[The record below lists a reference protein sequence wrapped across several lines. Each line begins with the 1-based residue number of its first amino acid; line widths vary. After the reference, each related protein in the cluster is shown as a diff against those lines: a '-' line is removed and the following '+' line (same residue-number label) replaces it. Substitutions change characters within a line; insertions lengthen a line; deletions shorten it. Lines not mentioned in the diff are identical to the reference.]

1 MFGRKKPEDQSR
13 PHETAAEPATG
24 TGRSAPTFGSAGS
37 LSLRKP
43 APAKPLPGRGPDGPG
58 AIPGVTPRDY
68 QAALTRRA
76 DPLQGTA
83 LAQDH
88 KTLLVARDVA
98 ISGKVGPCERLLV
111 EGQLEAAVGDCREL
125 EVARNAS
132 FKGSISVE
140 DADIAGLFD
149 GEMVV
154 RRRLRVRATGR
165 VRGRI
170 SYGHIEIEP
179 GGQID
184 GEVARLQPVVPQA
197 PSAEVTPQLSSG
209 DAADTPRA

>member
-1 MFGRKKPEDQSR
+1 MFGRKKPEDTAR
-13 PHETAAEPATG
+13 AAEPATASG
-24 TGRSAPTFGSAGS
+24 QTRSAPSFGSAGS
-37 LSLRKP
+37 LALRKP
-43 APAKPLPGRGPDGPG
+43 SPAKPIPGRGPD
-58 AIPGVTPRDY
+58 IPGVTP
-68 QAALTRRA
+68 RRA

-83 LAQDH
+83 HAQDH
-88 KTLLVARDVA
+88 KTLLIARDVS

-125 EVARNAS
+125 DVARNAS
-132 FKGSISVE
+132 FKGSIRVE

-165 VRGRI
+165 LRGRI

-197 PSAEVTPQLSSG
+197 STADSAADDA
-209 DAADTPRA
+209 DAAPRTS

>member
-13 PHETAAEPATG
+13 AVEPAGANGQT
-24 TGRSAPTFGSAGS
+24 RSTPSFGSAGS
-37 LSLRKP
+37 LSLHKP
-43 APAKPLPGRGPDGPG
+43 APAKPLLGRSPDMPG
-58 AIPGVTPRDY
+58 AIAGVAP
-68 QAALTRRA
+68 RRA

-88 KTLLVARDVA
+88 KTLLVARDVSIA
-98 ISGKVGPCERLLV
+98 GKVGPCERLLI

-125 EVARNAS
+125 DVARNAS
-132 FKGSISVE
+132 FKGSIRVE

-165 VRGRI
+165 LRGRI

-184 GEVARLQPVVPQA
+184 GEVARLQPVMPQA
-197 PSAEVTPQLSSG
+197 PSAEAAAEASG
-209 DAADTPRA
+209 DAAKDVGDTTRA